1 MAMKISFDD
10 FELQEDSACS
20 YDYVE
25 ISSQDNFR
33 FGKYCGEDSGTTIE
47 VTGDYAVIRFHSD
60 SNVQKRGFSL
70 LFTSV
75 LPSGYKKY
83 NKYLSPPDIS
93 VPDVVRVFAG
103 EKVTCSVT
111 GSFPIYTTIL
121 KNSTVLVNTTS
132 MATIQLHKD
141 GNYTCVATSKYG
153 TDVQM
158 FSVILFDCGSLKNN
172 SLQSPGYPN
181 GYQSNLDCVWQITIP
196 HGMAMWIHFHDFEL
210 EGDLCWYDYVEISN
224 ENNFKFGKYCG
235 KQTGKTVEITGD
247 YAVIKFH
254 SDSADQERGF
264 SLLFTAISPS
274 PPIISMPAVERAFV
288 SEEMTCSATGSPPI
302 YTAIL
307 KESTVL
313 INITTSATVRF
324 REEGNYSCVA
334 TSKFGTDV
342 WKVRVIIPG
351 GSSTNN
357 NNHSVYIDPG
367 CGSLRN
373 SSLQSP
379 EYPNSYPRNMDCL
392 YQVNIPYGMTMK
404 IYFEDFAL
412 EEASLCR
419 RKAVEAIGERYSKN
433 VSLFCRDDYVE
444 ISNQNNFTFGKYC
457 GIQTGRTVEV
467 SGDYAVI
474 TFHSDFYGPPIIA
487 MPALVRAFPGNEVI
501 CSVTGSPPI
510 YTVILNDS
518 IVLVNTTNTA
528 SVKFFKEGNYSC
540 MATSKYGSDFTVFTV
555 LDCGD
560 LSSNAIKSLPDGL
573 FAEVIGL
580 KNLDLSSNA
589 IKSLPDGLFAE
600 VIGLKNLYDKMAQF
614 SHGALIYF
622 AFSIQLFY
630 NKSNII
636 GKLIGQTR
644 DLSLNTISFLPEG
657 CFTKL
662 TMLRYLYLSSN
673 GITSLPEGL
682 FTKMIRLNE
691 LDLSDNAITSL
702 PEGLFAT
709 QTWLWHLF
717 LDRNNLQRI
726 PRRAFYAMKYISI
739 IALSDNPI
747 QAIESEAFNFYS
759 SATSRLNPTESHRGV
774 LKFTSS
780 YFSIARLQSA
790 MLWMGFTHTV
800 DHFTRQ
806 NLFRPCPLGT
816 FSAGYGKCFRCP
828 PGGFYS
834 DTLAYVAKG
843 CKKCPNGSYVPF
855 DKTPGKSILD
865 CKACPLGT
873 ESDFF
878 AGHRACPCLEG
889 FYRTHRFAECRKC
902 GNGGLLCQDDYASL
916 KSGFWWQ
923 WRNESLK
930 HHYQNFIQNLL
941 SPSPRLDNS
950 SVQYPYAIPIP
961 YRCQEEE
968 SCKGGLDSPCG
979 KGYEGPLCA
988 VCSSGYHKQLRSCA
1002 KCPSKA
1008 WIAAQ
1013 LSVIV
1018 VLLFLL
1024 LVFLMWKRTTKLE
1037 KDHGHHLINMF
1048 FSRLKILIG
1057 FYQVTHGL
1065 LEVFSFIDWPDSL
1078 QVVATHSGILQLNL
1092 LQIAPVHCLFS
1103 GLQVNVFGELFVL
1116 LALNLTVTIALG
1128 TSYVIYKTIVT
1139 KKHSLKDEE
1148 KSEKI
1153 SQTKQ
1158 LVYKNLFFFLYATY
1172 LSTVS
1177 KTASVLPLACRK
1189 LCRDGREETCKVYAK
1204 ADYSIQCQG
1213 SSFNHWLILAYFSTA
1228 YIFALPVASLIVL
1241 WRQRRVISSNTD
1253 SSKDSGTEV
1262 IEGLRFLFQNYKPTS
1277 WYWELVEMS
1286 RKVVLTSALI
1296 LVGEESRSYIGLA
1309 WVVAGMYGVLFS
1321 WIKPIQLA
1329 SENRLMS
1336 TSLAVTVVNL
1346 GIGAVSRIPA
1356 ENTSTLTEKHKD
1368 EIVMTMLVLC
1378 ANTMVIAQIVV
1389 QYLMFFYEFFKRW
1402 RKNPHWSFS
1411 CCLALL
1417 IPLNDLQGE
1426 IQEMAGNNLMKTQ
1439 LDTGILEK
1447 PSIADSAQDSEA
1459 LTFSLCEDDVENKNK
1474 MNVKFHKGEKENI
1487 KDNHNRSHQ
1496 CTQTVVSSFA

>member
-1 MAMKISFDD
+1 MFLLSPTSLLFICVFTWTYYSGSSFTDDPTGVTTPLDPDITTAISVHIGCGSLRNNSLQSPGYPNSYPRYMDCVYQVNITQGMAMKISFDD

-75 LPSGYKKY
+75 LP
-83 NKYLSPPDIS
+83 SPPDIS

-351 GSSTNN
+351 
-357 NNHSVYIDPG
+357 

-419 RKAVEAIGERYSKN
+419 
-433 VSLFCRDDYVE
+433 DDYVE

-474 TFHSDFYGPPIIA
+474 TFHSDFYGQTRGFSLLFTAVLPSPPIIA

-555 LDCGD
+555 LDCRPTCSFGLRFYGWTLSCTNATPSYLKECLPGKTENLD

-600 VIGLKNLYDKMAQF
+600 VIGLKNLDLSSNALASLPETVF
-614 SHGALIYF
+614 SNLTSLQILDLSSNAIAFLPGELFANLTRLRHLDLSSNTISFLPETVFANLTSLHTLHLSSNSIASLPSTLFSKLALLESLDI
-622 AFSIQLFY
+622 S
-630 NKSNII
+630 SNII
-636 GKLIGQTR
+636 STLPEGLFAKLTR
-644 DLSLNTISFLPEG
+644 LEKLDLHFNMIHSLPEGIFPKLNLIKYLDLSLNTISFLPEG

-662 TMLRYLYLSSN
+662 TMLRYLYLPSNAITFIPEGIFPKLNWLIRLDLSSNAITILPEGSFDKQTELSYLYLSSN

-691 LDLSDNAITSL
+691 LHLSRNALTSLPRRLFVTQTRLLDLDLSDNAITSL

-759 SATSRLNPTESHRGV
+759 SATSRLFLLRTNLKTFKSDSFANLNVDGFKLYSWGKTPRYIAYYHENKTMLEVYLNPTESHRGV

-941 SPSPRLDNS
+941 SPSPRL
-950 SVQYPYAIPIP
+950 
-961 YRCQEEE
+961 
-968 SCKGGLDSPCG
+968 L
-979 KGYEGPLCA
+979 
-988 VCSSGYHKQLRSCA
+988 
-1002 KCPSKA
+1002 
-1008 WIAAQ
+1008 
-1013 LSVIV
+1013 
-1018 VLLFLL
+1018 
-1024 LVFLMWKRTTKLE
+1024 
-1037 KDHGHHLINMF
+1037 
-1048 FSRLKILIG
+1048 
-1057 FYQVTHGL
+1057 
-1065 LEVFSFIDWPDSL
+1065 
-1078 QVVATHSGILQLNL
+1078 
-1092 LQIAPVHCLFS
+1092 
-1103 GLQVNVFGELFVL
+1103 
-1116 LALNLTVTIALG
+1116 
-1128 TSYVIYKTIVT
+1128 
-1139 KKHSLKDEE
+1139 
-1148 KSEKI
+1148 
-1153 SQTKQ
+1153 
-1158 LVYKNLFFFLYATY
+1158 
-1172 LSTVS
+1172 
-1177 KTASVLPLACRK
+1177 
-1189 LCRDGREETCKVYAK
+1189 
-1204 ADYSIQCQG
+1204 
-1213 SSFNHWLILAYFSTA
+1213 TA
-1228 YIFALPVASLIVL
+1228 Y
-1241 WRQRRVISSNTD
+1241 
-1253 SSKDSGTEV
+1253 
-1262 IEGLRFLFQNYKPTS
+1262 
-1277 WYWELVEMS
+1277 
-1286 RKVVLTSALI
+1286 
-1296 LVGEESRSYIGLA
+1296 
-1309 WVVAGMYGVLFS
+1309 
-1321 WIKPIQLA
+1321 
-1329 SENRLMS
+1329 
-1336 TSLAVTVVNL
+1336 
-1346 GIGAVSRIPA
+1346 
-1356 ENTSTLTEKHKD
+1356 
-1368 EIVMTMLVLC
+1368 
-1378 ANTMVIAQIVV
+1378 
-1389 QYLMFFYEFFKRW
+1389 
-1402 RKNPHWSFS
+1402 
-1411 CCLALL
+1411 
-1417 IPLNDLQGE
+1417 
-1426 IQEMAGNNLMKTQ
+1426 
-1439 LDTGILEK
+1439 
-1447 PSIADSAQDSEA
+1447 
-1459 LTFSLCEDDVENKNK
+1459 
-1474 MNVKFHKGEKENI
+1474 
-1487 KDNHNRSHQ
+1487 
-1496 CTQTVVSSFA
+1496 